1 MTSKYE
7 ILAQIQLNK
16 RAFPAFVREYR
27 FHPDRRWRADFAFPE
42 YRVIV
47 EIHGGIWTSGRHTR
61 GSGFAKD
68 REKSNAAQL
77 QGWIVLEFTP
87 AEIKNETW
95 IQTLRQA
102 LFLRGWSGV

>member
-77 QGWIVLEFTP
+77 LGWIVLEFTP

-95 IQTLRQA
+95 INTLRQA
-102 LFLRGWSGV
+102 LSLRGWSGV